1 VGEYEKYFLYTATA
15 MTSYDLKKSLHL
27 ASNKE
32 KAAFFPSFF
41 KTGKGQYGEG
51 DVFIGVTVPQ
61 QRIIAKK
68 FCGLPLKEIE
78 KLLNDPIHEMRLT
91 GLLILVD
98 RYQKGNNEVKQE
110 TVDFYLSHLKGVN
123 NWDLV
128 DSSAAQILGAHL
140 LSQKDTSILN
150 DFAESKDLWKQRIAM
165 VSTYAFIK
173 AGKYTE
179 TVRIAEILLHHQ
191 HDLIHKAVGWML
203 REMGKKDRTILE
215 TFLQKHAHHMPRTM
229 LRYAIEKFS
238 PSERKKFL
246 QMKVRHL
253 A

>member
-1 VGEYEKYFLYTATA
+1 
-15 MTSYDLKKSLHL
+15 
-27 ASNKE
+27 
-32 KAAFFPSFF
+32 
-41 KTGKGQYGEG
+41 
-51 DVFIGVTVPQ
+51 
-61 QRIIAKK
+61 
-68 FCGLPLKEIE
+68 
-78 KLLNDPIHEMRLT
+78 
-91 GLLILVD
+91 
-98 RYQKGNNEVKQE
+98 
-110 TVDFYLSHLKGVN
+110 VN

-128 DSSAAQILGAHL
+128 DSSAAHILGTHL